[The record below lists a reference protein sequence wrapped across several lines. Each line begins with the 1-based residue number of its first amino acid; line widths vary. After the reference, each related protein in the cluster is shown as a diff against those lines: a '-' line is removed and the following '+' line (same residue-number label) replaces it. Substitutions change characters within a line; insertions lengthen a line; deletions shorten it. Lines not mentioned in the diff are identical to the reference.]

1 MGLGRYLEITGQ
13 KDAAGNLLTSNPETS
28 GRYHSAWLSMMYPRL
43 FMARQLLRDDGVIFI
58 SIDDGEAANLRRI
71 CDEIF
76 GEENRIGIINWQKS
90 YSPRSDNKG
99 AAAKTECNT

>member
-1 MGLGRYLEITGQ
+1 MI
-13 KDAAGNLLTSNPETS
+13 LLKILQRTERN
-28 GRYHSAWLSMMYPRL
+28 R
-43 FMARQLLRDDGVIFI
+43 
-58 SIDDGEAANLRRI
+58 
-71 CDEIF
+71 